1 MRPAGPLVARLKAIR
16 EPTLRRRV
24 LAESLATGDPEQWAE
39 TLAAL
44 LRRAITTD
52 DPDIAATVDC
62 LAHAVG
68 EPVLGYPQRKAIYE
82 AARSR
87 GHDAVAR
94 LFLDASPN
102 TPSDAELA
110 KHLQPERPV
119 KPRGRALTLGER
131 KSLARSH
138 ARDALL
144 LLVKDPHPDV
154 VAILLDNPH
163 LVEDDVVRIAAT
175 RPGVAPTLAIVA
187 AHERW
192 STRYAVRRALVL
204 NPATPLHLAVRLATT
219 LRPADLRELAR
230 DSLVAPALRTHAAQ
244 LLSAARRAGRS

>member
-1 MRPAGPLVARLKAIR
+1 MRPPGALVARLKAIR
-16 EPTLRRRV
+16 EPALRRRA
-24 LAESLATGDPEQWAE
+24 LADWLATGDAEQWAE

-44 LRRAITTD
+44 LRRAVSTD
-52 DPDIAATVDC
+52 DPDTAAAVDV
-62 LAHAVG
+62 LAHAVA
-68 EPVLGYPQRKAIYE
+68 EPALAYAQKKALYE
-82 AARSR
+82 AARSG

-102 TPSDAELA
+102 SPSDDELA
-110 KHLQPERPV
+110 RAMQPERPV

-138 ARDALL
+138 ARDALT

-163 LVEDDVVRIAAT
+163 LVEDDVVRIAAA
-175 RPGVAPTLAIVA
+175 RPGVAPTLAVVA
-187 AHERW
+187 KHARW

-219 LRPADLRELAR
+219 LRPADLRELAG
-230 DSLVAPALRTHAAQ
+230 DPLIAPPVRTHAAQ